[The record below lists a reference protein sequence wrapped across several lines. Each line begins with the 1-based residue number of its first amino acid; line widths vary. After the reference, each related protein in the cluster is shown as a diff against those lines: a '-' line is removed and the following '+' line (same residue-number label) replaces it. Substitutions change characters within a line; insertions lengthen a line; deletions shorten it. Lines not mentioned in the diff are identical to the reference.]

1 MNKSRDS
8 LWESWNRKLDFLNKV
23 PDNELRLHVGFLY
36 LLGTPIESDYWRAQN
51 FASGNYGSALT
62 MFNDYKT
69 LTEAIPKTFWL
80 SEPDPSAQ
88 EFSIPK
94 ILEANPDVCLYL
106 NKDILRTQVDI
117 TNMYKFGILEQVKSV
132 IEIGGGYGQ
141 LAAAFSRVLPKVK
154 YTIVDLPTQL
164 NIQNRWLSHIGLDVG
179 YSSENQISLIS
190 SEDFDSCELKFDL
203 MINVNSFCEME
214 ESEIEKYI
222 DGQRVVFKWLYS
234 NNREI
239 QFMNVGLSK
248 PLSDIFTKY
257 FRLSPSLNSYMAS
270 ELHFIKYVFLG
281 GEIGLTKELTP
292 DEIHGVVSFNNQLET
307 N

>member
-1 MNKSRDS
+1 
-8 LWESWNRKLDFLNKV
+8 
-23 PDNELRLHVGFLY
+23 
-36 LLGTPIESDYWRAQN
+36 
-51 FASGNYGSALT
+51 
-62 MFNDYKT
+62 
-69 LTEAIPKTFWL
+69 
-80 SEPDPSAQ
+80 
-88 EFSIPK
+88 
-94 ILEANPDVCLYL
+94 
-106 NKDILRTQVDI
+106 
-117 TNMYKFGILEQVKSV
+117 
-132 IEIGGGYGQ
+132 
-141 LAAAFSRVLPKVK
+141 
-154 YTIVDLPTQL
+154 
-164 NIQNRWLSHIGLDVG
+164 
-179 YSSENQISLIS
+179 
-190 SEDFDSCELKFDL
+190 